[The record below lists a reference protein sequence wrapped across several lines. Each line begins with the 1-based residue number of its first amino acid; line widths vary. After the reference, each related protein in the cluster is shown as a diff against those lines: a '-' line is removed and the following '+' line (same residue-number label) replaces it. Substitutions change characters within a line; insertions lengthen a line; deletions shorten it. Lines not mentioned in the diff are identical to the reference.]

1 MVWCCP
7 RMVILR
13 YNLPN
18 ARPWQTYR
26 NAERAAWHDKTSRF
40 VLPSSPFCNART
52 TQPPTAWPSSSWQQ
66 RRSKLAIRKNITLH
80 GALLAPR
87 LHQSASRSRSS
98 SLPTSGFFSSMLF
111 ITEAISPLTAS
122 PSTPRALSMAATS
135 AAASL
140 GKPSSVMV
148 CW

>member
-7 RMVILR
+7 RMVILC

-66 RRSKLAIRKNITLH
+66 RRSKLAIRKKTLH
-80 GALLAPR
+80 CTGRYWRPACIRAHPGPGLPACQPLASSP
-87 LHQSASRSRSS
+87 LCSS
-98 SLPTSGFFSSMLF
+98 SRRLFRRLRHRPQRRGPCRWLPRRQRHPW
-111 ITEAISPLTAS
+111 AN
-122 PSTPRALSMAATS
+122 PRR
-135 AAASL
+135 
-140 GKPSSVMV
+140 
-148 CW
+148 